1 MKTFETFK
9 AYIIENLQPRGQNI
23 SLQLKNFD
31 GNLKNLEGYS
41 KRDRNEYTLA
51 QLFEIPEEDAT
62 DITYKKDT
70 IIYSFDDKD
79 YAQEIFDSAK
89 LETKYMNR
97 ASRETAKEFEAYDN
111 PLDFPRNVRLD
122 RYYAHAHD
130 RGMTRQNKPF
140 EYIMKLI

>member
-1 MKTFETFK
+1 MKDFK
-9 AYIIENLQPRGQNI
+9 EYINEKLQPRGQNI
-23 SLQLKNFD
+23 SLQVKNFD
-31 GNLKNLEGYS
+31 GNIANFEKYS
-41 KRDRNEYTLA
+41 KQDRTEFTMA

-62 DITYKKDT
+62 AVTYKRDT

-97 ASRETAKEFEAYDN
+97 SSKETAKAFVSYDN
-111 PLDFPRNVRLD
+111 PRDFPRNVGLD

-130 RGMTRQNKPF
+130 RRMTQEGKPF